1 MTGAGSSRPVLREML
16 ADSQFDTQSGVTWRT
31 LEDDSASTAVNSEN
45 ENDFGGLARTAQ
57 TGHGIQKVG
66 GSNPPGSTKL
76 AFSECLALRP
86 ELDWKAFA
94 ATVGLRGTP

>member
-66 GSNPPGSTKL
+66 GSNPPGSTTPGSTTL
-76 AFSECLALRP
+76 SRISDLRRTVAP
-86 ELDWKAFA
+86 A
-94 ATVGLRGTP
+94 AIA